1 MTIDTSKAAAPS
13 APPTPPGADG
23 KSRVGRS
30 SAGERTF
37 NVFSHGILIVWA
49 ILVAVP
55 LIWAVMTS
63 FKTDRE
69 IFTDPWAPPTTWNF
83 DNFARAW
90 TEASIGQYFINSI
103 IVVVPSVILVM
114 LLGSMVAYVIARY
127 DFPGKNV
134 IYYSFVT
141 GMTFP
146 IFLALV
152 PLFFVVQNFN
162 TATGLT
168 GTHVGLIL
176 VYTAYALPFT
186 VFFMTGFFR
195 TLPGALAEAAML
207 DGCSHTRTFFQI
219 MLPLA
224 KPGIISVGIFNFLG
238 LWNQFLLPLVLNTD
252 QSKYVLSQGLAVLS
266 ANQGYRS
273 DWSALFAGLVIAIL
287 PVLVVY
293 ILFQRRIQEGLSVGA
308 LK

>member
-1 MTIDTSKAAAPS
+1 MTIDTSKTAAPS
-13 APPTPPGADG
+13 QAAPTPPGRGAN
-23 KSRVGRS
+23 RTTEPA
-30 SAGERTF
+30 SAGERTM
-37 NVFSHGILIVWA
+37 NVFSHGVLIVWA
-49 ILVAVP
+49 ILVIVP
-55 LIWAVMTS
+55 LLWAGMTA
-63 FKTDRE
+63 FKSDRE
-69 IFTDPWAPPTTWNF
+69 IFTNPWSLPTTWHF
-83 DNFARAW
+83 ENFARAW
-90 TEASIGQYFINSI
+90 TDANIGQYFLNSV
-103 IVVVPSVILVM
+103 IVVVPSVVLVM

-127 DFPGKNV
+127 EFPGRNL
-134 IYYSFVT
+134 IYYAFVT

-152 PLFFVVQNFN
+152 PLFFVVQNV
-162 TATGLT
+162 GLL
-168 GTHVGLIL
+168 GTYPGLIL

-207 DGCSHTRTFFQI
+207 DGCSHARVFFQI

-238 LWNQFLLPLVLNTD
+238 LWNQYLLPLVLNTD
-252 QSKYVLSQGLAVLS
+252 QNHYVLSQGLAVLS

-273 DWSALFAGLVIAIL
+273 DWSALFAGLVIALL
-287 PVLVVY
+287 PVLAVY
-293 ILFQRRIQEGLSVGA
+293 VLFQRRIQEGLSVGA